1 MKILSFSLG
10 QLATNCY
17 FAVNEKN
24 YCLIIDPADEASF
37 ILEEIQ
43 RRKLTPIALLATHGH
58 FDHIMAAGEIQQ
70 SFTTPFYIH
79 KKDLFLVDRVV
90 ETAEYFLGYKP
101 TILPIKDIK
110 NFSIENSLKIDNW
123 SLKIIFT
130 PGHTPGSVCFYFEKE
145 KILFSGDTLFKGA
158 IGRYDFS
165 YSSKKD
171 LDNSLKKLLQLPPDV
186 IVYPGHGEKTTIDEA
201 RRFLEF

>member
-1 MKILSFSLG
+1 
-10 QLATNCY
+10 
-17 FAVNEKN
+17 
-24 YCLIIDPADEASF
+24 
-37 ILEEIQ
+37 
-43 RRKLTPIALLATHGH
+43 
-58 FDHIMAAGEIQQ
+58 
-70 SFTTPFYIH
+70 
-79 KKDLFLVDRVV
+79 V

-110 NFSIENSLKIDNW
+110 NFSIENSLKIGNW
-123 SLKIIFT
+123 SSKIIFT

-145 KILFSGDTLFKGA
+145 KILFSGDILFKGA